1 MGGATNCPETPRQKM
16 IGMMY
21 LVLTAM
27 LALNVSAAILNG
39 YAKVD
44 ESLHAT
50 IETMQEG
57 NADTYAKFRVAMD
70 QNPEKTEKWYNKAM
84 EVQRV
89 SNEFYNYV
97 QGFKDNM
104 VQLIGGNEGKVNA
117 KVGDIKKPDDTNVPQ
132 QYGIEEGNA
141 KVLKEKIHAYRLF
154 LEGITGNV
162 EPLRSELEATFIT
175 PKGINTSKDS
185 ITWEESIFHEMPI
198 CAALTVLSKIQ
209 NDIRHC
215 EGKVVGHLLQM
226 TDAGDLRVNKFSA
239 HIIPSAKNVMK
250 GQKYSAQLLFAA
262 IDSTQA
268 LEYYVNGQKL
278 NSNGVYEVIANNVGP
293 QKIKG
298 QIGYKDPQGVMQYLP
313 FEDEYMVTEPAAT
326 ISNVE
331 LNVMY
336 RGYNNPFSISVPGIS
351 SHLLQVKC
359 AHATVTEQDNG
370 LWIIK
375 PTNNSPD
382 RLTIE
387 VFTEIDGRVMLM
399 GAQDYR
405 IRQLPK
411 PDAFFE
417 INGVPTDNEWITRAN
432 LINPKNK
439 IVASYGAD
447 EMIQAKFDIVSFQI
461 KLPTG
466 AVFTIQGDKLNDKAI
481 AEIRKQKPGSMITL
495 RLIKA
500 KGPDGKEQTLRQLAF
515 ELK

>member
-57 NADTYAKFRVAMD
+57 NADTYAKFLVAMD
-70 QNPEKTEKWYNKAM
+70 QNPEKTEEWYNKAM

-97 QGFKDNM
+97 QEFKDNM

-141 KVLKEKIHAYRLF
+141 KVLKEKLHAYRLF
-154 LEGITGNV
+154 LEGITDNV

-239 HIIPSAKNVMK
+239 HIIPSAKYVMK
-250 GQKYSAQLLFAA
+250 GQKYSAQVLFAA

-278 NSNGVYEVIANNVGP
+278 NSNGVYEVIANNVGL
-293 QKIKG
+293 QKVKG

-313 FEDEYMVTEPAAT
+313 FEDDYVVTEPAAT
-326 ISNVE
+326 ISNTE
-331 LNVMY
+331 LNIIY
-336 RGYNNPFSISVPGIS
+336 RTHPNPFSISVPGVS
-351 SHLLQVKC
+351 SDLLEVKC
-359 AHATVTEQDNG
+359 SHAKVTKQADG
-370 LWIIK
+370 QWIINPPK
-375 PTNNSPD
+375 NTPD

-387 VFTEIDGRVMLM
+387 VYANVNGTMLAM
-399 GAQDYR
+399 GAQEYR
-405 IRQLPK
+405 VRDLPK
-411 PDAFFE
+411 PSAYFE
-417 INGVPTDNEWITRAN
+417 VDGE
-432 LINPKNK
+432 LIDEGKVSFVKLRNPNNK
-439 IVASYGAD
+439 FIASYGAD
-447 EMIQAKFDIVSFQI
+447 GLVQAKFEIVSFQVRLPSGTSI
-461 KLPTG
+461 SVQGNQFNKRALDAISKLQLG
-466 AVFTIQGDKLNDKAI
+466 STII
-481 AEIRKQKPGSMITL
+481 IMS
-495 RLIKA
+495 IKA
-500 KGPDGKEQTLRQLAF
+500 KGQDGAEQSLKSLVI
-515 ELK
+515 EL

>member
-70 QNPEKTEKWYNKAM
+70 QNPEKTEEWYNKAM

-97 QGFKDNM
+97 QEFKDNM

-141 KVLKEKIHAYRLF
+141 KVLKEKLHAYRLF
-154 LEGITGNV
+154 LEGITDNV

-239 HIIPSAKNVMK
+239 HIIPSAKYVMK
-250 GQKYSAQLLFAA
+250 GQKYSAQVLFAA

-278 NSNGVYEVIANNVGP
+278 NSNGVYEVIANNVGL
-293 QKIKG
+293 QKVKG

-313 FEDEYMVTEPAAT
+313 FEDDYVVTEPAAT
-326 ISNVE
+326 ISNTE
-331 LNVMY
+331 LNIIY
-336 RGYNNPFSISVPGIS
+336 RTHPNPFSISVPGVS
-351 SHLLQVKC
+351 SDLLEVKC
-359 AHATVTEQDNG
+359 SHAKVTKQADG
-370 LWIIK
+370 QWIINPPK
-375 PTNNSPD
+375 NTPD

-387 VFTEIDGRVMLM
+387 VYANVNGTMLAM
-399 GAQDYR
+399 GAQEYR
-405 IRQLPK
+405 VRDLPK
-411 PDAFFE
+411 PSAYFE
-417 INGVPTDNEWITRAN
+417 VDGE
-432 LINPKNK
+432 LIDEGKVSFVKLRNPNNK
-439 IVASYGAD
+439 FIASYGAD
-447 EMIQAKFDIVSFQI
+447 GLVQAKFEIVSFQVRLPSGTSI
-461 KLPTG
+461 SVQGNQFNKRALDAISKLQLG
-466 AVFTIQGDKLNDKAI
+466 STII
-481 AEIRKQKPGSMITL
+481 IMS
-495 RLIKA
+495 IKA
-500 KGPDGKEQTLRQLAF
+500 KGQDGAEQSLKSLVI
-515 ELK
+515 EL

>member
-70 QNPEKTEKWYNKAM
+70 QNPEKTEEWYNKAM

-154 LEGITGNV
+154 LEGITDNV

-268 LEYYVNGQKL
+268 LEYYVNGQKF

-298 QIGYKDPQGVMQYLP
+298 QIGYKDPQGVMQYLA
-313 FEDEYMVTEPAAT
+313 FEDDYMVTEPTAT
-326 ISNVE
+326 ISNTE
-331 LNVMY
+331 LNIIY
-336 RGYNNPFSISVPGIS
+336 RTHPNPFSISVPGVS
-351 SHLLQVKC
+351 SDLLEVKC
-359 AHATVTEQDNG
+359 SHAKVTKQADG
-370 LWIIK
+370 QWIINPPK
-375 PTNNSPD
+375 NTPD

-387 VFTEIDGRVMLM
+387 VYANVNGTMLAM
-399 GAQDYR
+399 GAQEYR
-405 IRQLPK
+405 VRNLPK
-411 PDAFFE
+411 PDAYFE
-417 INGVPTDNEWITRAN
+417 VNGELVDGGKISYVYLRDS
-432 LINPKNK
+432 KNK
-439 IVASYGAD
+439 FVASYGAD
-447 EMIQAKFDIVSFQI
+447 GLVQAKFEIESFQVR
-461 KLPTG
+461 LPSG
-466 AVFTIQGDKLNDKAI
+466 MTISVQGNQFNKRALDAISKLNLGTTI
-481 AEIRKQKPGSMITL
+481 NIMS
-495 RLIKA
+495 IKA
-500 KGPDGKEQTLRQLAF
+500 KGQDGAEQMLRSLVI
-515 ELK
+515 EL

>member
-70 QNPEKTEKWYNKAM
+70 QNPEKTEEWYNKAM

-154 LEGITGNV
+154 LEGITDNV

-298 QIGYKDPQGVMQYLP
+298 QIGYKDPQGVMQYLA
-313 FEDEYMVTEPAAT
+313 FEDDYMVTEPTAT
-326 ISNVE
+326 ISNTE
-331 LNVMY
+331 LNIIY
-336 RGYNNPFSISVPGIS
+336 RTHPNPFSISVPGVS
-351 SHLLQVKC
+351 SDLLEVKC
-359 AHATVTEQDNG
+359 SHAKVTKQADG
-370 LWIIK
+370 QWIINPLK
-375 PTNNSPD
+375 NTPD

-387 VFTEIDGRVMLM
+387 VYANVNGTMLAM
-399 GAQDYR
+399 GAQEYR
-405 IRQLPK
+405 VRNLPK
-411 PDAFFE
+411 PDAYFE
-417 INGVPTDNEWITRAN
+417 VNGELVDGGKISYVYLRDS
-432 LINPKNK
+432 KNK
-439 IVASYGAD
+439 FVASYGAD
-447 EMIQAKFDIVSFQI
+447 GLVQAKFEIESFQVR
-461 KLPTG
+461 LPSG
-466 AVFTIQGDKLNDKAI
+466 MTISVQGNQFNKRALDAISKLNLGTTI
-481 AEIRKQKPGSMITL
+481 NIMS
-495 RLIKA
+495 IKA
-500 KGPDGKEQTLRQLAF
+500 KGQDGAEQMLRSLVI
-515 ELK
+515 EL

>member
-70 QNPEKTEKWYNKAM
+70 QNPEKTEEWYNKAM

-154 LEGITGNV
+154 LEGITDNV

-298 QIGYKDPQGVMQYLP
+298 QIGYKDPQGVMQYLA
-313 FEDEYMVTEPAAT
+313 FEDDYMVTEPTAT
-326 ISNVE
+326 ISNTE
-331 LNVMY
+331 LNIIY
-336 RGYNNPFSISVPGIS
+336 RTHPNPFSISVPGVS
-351 SHLLQVKC
+351 SDLLEVKC
-359 AHATVTEQDNG
+359 SHAKVTKQADG
-370 LWIIK
+370 QWIINPPK
-375 PTNNSPD
+375 NTPD

-387 VFTEIDGRVMLM
+387 VYANVNGTMLAM
-399 GAQDYR
+399 GAQEYR
-405 IRQLPK
+405 VRNLPK
-411 PDAFFE
+411 PDAYFE
-417 INGVPTDNEWITRAN
+417 VNGELVDGGKISYVYLRDS
-432 LINPKNK
+432 KNK
-439 IVASYGAD
+439 FVASYGAD
-447 EMIQAKFDIVSFQI
+447 GLVQAKFEIESFQVR
-461 KLPTG
+461 LPSG
-466 AVFTIQGDKLNDKAI
+466 MTISVQGNQFNKRALDAISKLNLGTTI
-481 AEIRKQKPGSMITL
+481 NIMS
-495 RLIKA
+495 IKA
-500 KGPDGKEQTLRQLAF
+500 KGQDGAEQMLRSLVI
-515 ELK
+515 EL

>member
-70 QNPEKTEKWYNKAM
+70 QNPEKTEEWYNKAM

-97 QGFKDNM
+97 QEFKDNM

-141 KVLKEKIHAYRLF
+141 KVLKEKLHAYRLF
-154 LEGITGNV
+154 LEGITDNV

-239 HIIPSAKNVMK
+239 HIIPSAKYIMK
-250 GQKYSAQLLFAA
+250 GQKYSAQILFAA

-278 NSNGVYEVIANNVGP
+278 NSNGVYEIVANSVGM

-298 QIGYKDPQGVMQYLP
+298 QIGYMDQQGVMQYLP
-313 FEDEYMVTEPAAT
+313 FEDEYTVGEPAAT
-326 ISNVE
+326 ISNTE
-331 LNVMY
+331 LNIMFREY
-336 RGYNNPFSISVPGIS
+336 ANIFSISVPGIS
-351 SHLLQVKC
+351 NDLIDIKC
-359 AHATVTEQDNG
+359 SHATVAKQNNG
-370 LWIIK
+370 SWIITPSK
-375 PTNNSPD
+375 NSPD
-382 RLTIE
+382 KLTIE
-387 VFTEIDGRVMLM
+387 VYAKMNGNSLAM
-399 GAQDYR
+399 GAQEYR
-405 IRQLPK
+405 VRNLPR
-411 PDAFFE
+411 PDAYFE
-417 INGVPTDNEWITRAN
+417 VNGELVDGGKISYVYLRDS
-432 LINPKNK
+432 KNK
-439 IVASYGAD
+439 FVASYGAD
-447 EMIQAKFDIVSFQI
+447 GLVQAKFEIESFQVR
-461 KLPTG
+461 LPSG
-466 AVFTIQGDKLNDKAI
+466 MTISVQGNQFNKRALDAISKLNLGTTI
-481 AEIRKQKPGSMITL
+481 NIMS
-495 RLIKA
+495 IKA
-500 KGPDGKEQTLRQLAF
+500 KGQDGAEQMLRSLVI
-515 ELK
+515 EL

>member
-44 ESLHAT
+44 ESMHAT

-154 LEGITGNV
+154 LEGITDNV

-239 HIIPSAKNVMK
+239 HIIPSAKYVMK
-250 GQKYSAQLLFAA
+250 GQKYSAQVLFAA

-278 NSNGVYEVIANNVGP
+278 NSKGVYEVIANNVGP

-298 QIGYKDPQGVMQYLP
+298 QIGYKDPQGVMQYLA
-313 FEDEYMVTEPAAT
+313 FEDDYMVTEPAAT
-326 ISNVE
+326 ISNTE
-331 LNVMY
+331 LNIIY
-336 RGYNNPFSISVPGIS
+336 RTHPNPFSISVPGVS
-351 SHLLQVKC
+351 SDLLEVKC
-359 AHATVTEQDNG
+359 SHAKVIKQADG
-370 LWIIK
+370 QWIINPPK
-375 PTNNSPD
+375 NTPD

-387 VFTEIDGRVMLM
+387 VYANVNGTMLAM
-399 GAQDYR
+399 GAQEYR
-405 IRQLPK
+405 VRDLPK
-411 PDAFFE
+411 PSAYFE
-417 INGVPTDNEWITRAN
+417 VDGE
-432 LINPKNK
+432 LIDEGKVSFVKLRNPNNK
-439 IVASYGAD
+439 FIASYGAD
-447 EMIQAKFDIVSFQI
+447 GLVQAKFEIVSFQVRLPSGTSI
-461 KLPTG
+461 SVQGNQFNKRALDAISKLQLG
-466 AVFTIQGDKLNDKAI
+466 STII
-481 AEIRKQKPGSMITL
+481 IMS
-495 RLIKA
+495 IKA
-500 KGPDGKEQTLRQLAF
+500 KGQDGAEQSLKSLVI
-515 ELK
+515 EL

>member
-70 QNPEKTEKWYNKAM
+70 QNPEKTEEWYNKAM

-97 QGFKDNM
+97 QEFKDNM

-154 LEGITGNV
+154 LEGITDNV

-239 HIIPSAKNVMK
+239 HIIPSAKYVMK
-250 GQKYSAQLLFAA
+250 GQKYSAQVLFAA

-278 NSNGVYEVIANNVGP
+278 NSKGVYEVIANNVGL
-293 QKIKG
+293 QKVKG

-313 FEDEYMVTEPAAT
+313 FEDDYVVTEPAAT
-326 ISNVE
+326 ISNTE
-331 LNVMY
+331 LNIIY
-336 RGYNNPFSISVPGIS
+336 RTHPNPFSISVPGVS
-351 SHLLQVKC
+351 SDLLEVKC
-359 AHATVTEQDNG
+359 SHAKVIKQADG
-370 LWIIK
+370 QWIINPPK
-375 PTNNSPD
+375 NTPD

-387 VFTEIDGRVMLM
+387 VYANVNGTMLAM
-399 GAQDYR
+399 GAQEYR
-405 IRQLPK
+405 VRDLPK
-411 PDAFFE
+411 PSAYFE
-417 INGVPTDNEWITRAN
+417 VDGE
-432 LINPKNK
+432 LIDEGKVSFVKLRNPNNK
-439 IVASYGAD
+439 FIASYGAD
-447 EMIQAKFDIVSFQI
+447 GLVQAKFEIVSFQVRLPSGTSI
-461 KLPTG
+461 SVQGNQFNKRALDAISKLQLG
-466 AVFTIQGDKLNDKAI
+466 STII
-481 AEIRKQKPGSMITL
+481 IMS
-495 RLIKA
+495 IKA
-500 KGPDGKEQTLRQLAF
+500 KGQDGAEQSLKSLVI
-515 ELK
+515 EL

>member
-1 MGGATNCPETPRQKM
+1 
-16 IGMMY
+16 MY

-27 LALNVSAAILNG
+27 LALNVSAAIMNG
-39 YAKVD
+39 YVAVD
-44 ESLHAT
+44 DSLHAT
-50 IETMQEG
+50 LEATIESNHDSYSTFQ
-57 NADTYAKFRVAMD
+57 VALE
-70 QNPEKTEKWYNKAM
+70 QNPEKTQEWYDKAM
-84 EVQRV
+84 LVKQT
-89 SNEFYNYV
+89 SDAFYEYV
-97 QGFKDNM
+97 QTFKDEM
-104 VQLIGGNEGKVNA
+104 IAISEGKNA
-117 KVGDIKKPDDTNVPQ
+117 KKNATLRDLKKQDDTNVPQ
-132 QYGIEEGNA
+132 QYAIEEGHAA
-141 KVLKEKIHAYRLF
+141 KLKDKIHAYRDF
-154 LEGITGNV
+154 MIEITGNSPALD
-162 EPLRSELEATFIT
+162 EEFRKTFIT
-175 PKGINTSKDS
+175 PRGVNTSKDS
-185 ITWEESIFHEMPI
+185 ISWEESMFHEMPM
-198 CAALTVLSKIQ
+198 CACITVLTKLQ
-209 NDIRHC
+209 NDIRHS
-215 EGKVVGHLLQM
+215 EGRAVRYLLTQ

-250 GQKYSAQLLFAA
+250 GQKYSAQVLFAA

-278 NSNGVYEVIANNVGP
+278 NSKGVYEVIANNVGL
-293 QKIKG
+293 QKVKG

>member
-57 NADTYAKFRVAMD
+57 NADTYAKFLVAMD
-70 QNPEKTEKWYNKAM
+70 QNPEKTEEWYNKAM

-97 QGFKDNM
+97 QEFKDNM

-117 KVGDIKKPDDTNVPQ
+117 KVGDIKKPDDTNVSQ

-141 KVLKEKIHAYRLF
+141 KVLKEKLHAYRLF
-154 LEGITGNV
+154 LEGITDNV

-239 HIIPSAKNVMK
+239 HIIPSAKYVMK
-250 GQKYSAQLLFAA
+250 GQKYSAQVLFAA

-278 NSNGVYEVIANNVGP
+278 NSNGVYEVIANNVGL
-293 QKIKG
+293 QKVKG

-313 FEDEYMVTEPAAT
+313 FEDDYVVTEPAAT
-326 ISNVE
+326 ISNTE
-331 LNVMY
+331 LNIIY
-336 RGYNNPFSISVPGIS
+336 RTHPNPFSISVPGVS
-351 SHLLQVKC
+351 SDLLEVKC
-359 AHATVTEQDNG
+359 SHAKVTKQADG
-370 LWIIK
+370 QWIINPPK
-375 PTNNSPD
+375 NTPD

-387 VFTEIDGRVMLM
+387 VYANVNGTMLAM
-399 GAQDYR
+399 GAQEYR
-405 IRQLPK
+405 VRDLPK
-411 PDAFFE
+411 PSAYFE
-417 INGVPTDNEWITRAN
+417 VDGE
-432 LINPKNK
+432 LIDEGKVSFVKLRNPNNK
-439 IVASYGAD
+439 FIASYGAD
-447 EMIQAKFDIVSFQI
+447 GLVQAKFEIVSFQVRLPSGTSI
-461 KLPTG
+461 SVQGNQFNKRALDAISKLQLG
-466 AVFTIQGDKLNDKAI
+466 STII
-481 AEIRKQKPGSMITL
+481 IMS
-495 RLIKA
+495 IKA
-500 KGPDGKEQTLRQLAF
+500 KGQDGAEQSLKSLVI
-515 ELK
+515 EL